1 MGVKEILQKKLEL
14 YLKLSNQKNSILSL
28 SKLCN
33 SLILLSV
40 TLRVLY
46 FYIVLCNQGLSLA

>member
-14 YLKLSNQKNSILSL
+14 YLKLSNQETSIESL